1 MCSAIV
7 VADCEVGMIRY
18 ALLVIQAGLHN
29 GVETILSRICENR
42 ILCQKLIQIGIWRIT
57 ARTQMIERVLE
68 TILGRN
74 ITLSKT
80 ALLGIIHNSSK
91 LKIRQNLFADGNVV
105 IVASVTESYK
115 ECLVLLFAVTP
126 FAVIRCDRRRDFD
139 FAVRQ
144 SIVLFA
150 LLSQRYLDDDFVVR
164 NTIRGFVFRLEGVA
178 VCRDSNFAP
187 IGELE
192 FNGRKN
198 GARFFCAVIDL
209 CVIVRGELRLEG
221 DRGFLRGRGHVDR
234 DADAGGEAV
243 CAFARFK
250 NQVID
255 TILDVFQREC
265 LAVSGSFALALV
277 IPAAGDLG
285 FVHRQTVLVGRENG
299 AERNVLAHIYAF
311 HRIAAIGR
319 FQFRVTLL
327 DLHRERRVGDDHV
340 GNCFSGIAVDPF
352 QPTIREIEIAA
363 FIQKRI
369 HRAALGCVCDC
380 PIASRAA
387 AQFDIFGIA
396 GQRIDRPAVVR
407 NLNLRCCVGGLWD
420 VDFADGS
427 AVLIRDLHDLHS
439 NCTCCRDPFGDVV
452 IRVADTRISAWNR
465 CSRRKQFYGSIVIDF
480 HRRTNCAPIR
490 E

>member
-1 MCSAIV
+1 MLA
-7 VADCEVGMIRY
+7 A
-18 ALLVIQAGLHN
+18 H
-29 GVETILSRICENR
+29 
-42 ILCQKLIQIGIWRIT
+42 IG
-57 ARTQMIERVLE
+57 
-68 TILGRN
+68 
-74 ITLSKT
+74 
-80 ALLGIIHNSSK
+80 
-91 LKIRQNLFADGNVV
+91 
-105 IVASVTESYK
+105 
-115 ECLVLLFAVTP
+115 
-126 FAVIRCDRRRDFD
+126 
-139 FAVRQ
+139 
-144 SIVLFA
+144 
-150 LLSQRYLDDDFVVR
+150 QRYLDDDFVVR

-327 DLHRERRVGDDHV
+327 DLHRERRAGDDHV